1 MAKKHNDGI
10 SRELLDELIE
20 QRGARGALDFESLAT
35 ELKKA
40 LAERM
45 LGAELDVHL
54 ADPVEHEA
62 GNHRNG
68 RSCKTVDTGSERIV
82 LDIPRDRQ
90 GRFDPVLIGKY
101 RRRFPGFDEKIIAMY
116 ARGMSTRDIQAHIEE
131 LYGIGVSAA
140 LVSAVTDAVLE
151 EVAAWQNRPLE
162 PVYAVVYFDALRVKI
177 RDEGLVRNQ
186 AVYLAI
192 GITCS
197 GDKEVLGLWIEQT
210 EGAKF
215 WLRVMNEL
223 KARGTQDLLIA
234 VVDGLKGFPEAIT
247 AVFPDCVVQTCIVH
261 LIRYFAAVCLMEGTQ
276 GPGKGAEGPLRGRFG
291 RGRRRGTGSVRGRPL
306 RRTLCR
312 RGRQLASALGGSDP
326 VFRLLSRGAQ
336 DLVHHECHREPAQPG
351 AQGDSQQ
358 GAFPQRRGRN
368 EADLPGAEEHHGK
381 VEKPT
386 QRMACCQGAV
396 RHPVQR
402 PICTDDLSN
411 DKRLNTQDFLQAR
424 VRRSGIAAPIA
435 ASTCASTASVLALQP
450 MACAKRRA
458 RMAFTHAIG
467 SVSARVSS
475 SLRCQGPVDSYTTQ
489 CTEVA
494 IHLARR
500 LMPLAVL
507 SKRAVRRAGSAYAS
521 RCALLRSM
529 PTVFRVLC
537 CILSLLLCLSC
548 EP

>member
-151 EVAAWQNRPLE
+151 EVGAWQNRPLE

-197 GDKEVLGLWIEQT
+197 GDKEVLGLWIEQS

-261 LIRYFAAVCLMEGTQ
+261 LIRYSLQFASWKERKGLAKALKALYGAASAEAAAAELDRFEAGPYGERYAAVV
-276 GPGKGAEGPLRGRFG
+276 ASW
-291 RGRRRGTGSVRGRPL
+291 RRRWEEVIPFFAFSPEVRKILYTTNAIESLHSQVRKAIRNKGHFP
-306 RRTLCR
+306 
-312 RGRQLASALGGSDP
+312 SD
-326 VFRLLSRGAQ
+326 
-336 DLVHHECHREPAQPG
+336 
-351 AQGDSQQ
+351 
-358 GAFPQRRGRN
+358 
-368 EADLPGAEEHHGK
+368 EAATKL
-381 VEKPT
+381 
-386 QRMACCQGAV
+386 
-396 RHPVQR
+396 
-402 PICTDDLSN
+402 IY
-411 DKRLNTQDFLQAR
+411 
-424 VRRSGIAAPIA
+424 
-435 ASTCASTASVLALQP
+435 LALRNIT
-450 MACAKRRA
+450 AKWKNPPKEW
-458 RMAFTHAIG
+458 HAAKAQFAIQFKDRF
-467 SVSARVSS
+467 A
-475 SLRCQGPVDSYTTQ
+475 LTT
-489 CTEVA
+489 
-494 IHLARR
+494 
-500 LMPLAVL
+500 
-507 SKRAVRRAGSAYAS
+507 
-521 RCALLRSM
+521 
-529 PTVFRVLC
+529 
-537 CILSLLLCLSC
+537 
-548 EP
+548 